1 MAHPSHPV
9 ARRRALRTI
18 AAFEAAKGVTALA
31 ASLGLL
37 SLVHRDDLH
46 QLLTDLIGRFGL
58 NPGERY
64 PAAILH
70 YADVLA
76 NTNLRSL
83 VLLASGYVV
92 LRFCE
97 AYGLWYQRTW
107 GQWLGALSGALY
119 VPFEVRHLIEKPTI
133 AAVVVLVSNL
143 LVVGYLAF
151 LVWRDRHPRR

>member
-1 MAHPSHPV
+1 VPHSSHPV

-18 AAFEAAKGVTALA
+18 AAFEAAKGATALA

-37 SLVHRDDLH
+37 SLVHHDNLH
-46 QLLTDLIGRFGL
+46 QVLTALIERFGL

-64 PAAILH
+64 PAAVLR

-83 VLLASGYVV
+83 VLLATAYVL

-107 GQWLGALSGALY
+107 GQWLGAVSGALY
-119 VPFEVRHLIEKPTI
+119 VPFEVGHLIEKPTV

-151 LVWRDRHPRR
+151 LVWRDRHLRR